1 MNINFS
7 NIGIGAGAFG
17 IGGQPKID
25 VQKTEAQRPTAVGQD
40 VSLSE
45 AKSFDVLQ
53 GSEPLSD
60 VPADAL
66 VRDDRLGRIVSS
78 AFNLPPP
85 QMPEFRS

>member
-17 IGGQPKID
+17 IGGQSK
-25 VQKTEAQRPTAVGQD
+25 VEAQRSSAAGQD
-40 VSLSE
+40 ISLSE
-45 AKSFDVLQ
+45 VKSFDVLQ
-53 GSEPLSD
+53 GSEPLAD

-66 VRDDRLGRIVSS
+66 LRDDKLGRIVSS

-85 QMPEFRS
+85 QMPDFES

>member
-17 IGGQPKID
+17 IGGQSK
-25 VQKTEAQRPTAVGQD
+25 VEGQKAEAQRSSAAGQD
-40 VSLSE
+40 ISLSE
-45 AKSFDVLQ
+45 VKSFDVLQ
-53 GSEPLSD
+53 GSEPLAD

-66 VRDDRLGRIVSS
+66 LRDDKLGRVVSS

-85 QMPEFRS
+85 PMPDFES